1 MLKKMHD
8 MPAGTLG
15 FEAVGEVDEDDVD
28 DVLARPRLTSCLLG
42 VHPVPGL
49 RRGDPPGVIWRRCGE

>member
-15 FEAVGEVDEDDVD
+15 FEAVGEVDDDDVE
-28 DVLARPRLTSCLLG
+28 DVLARPRLTSCLLEFI
-42 VHPVPGL
+42 PFPDYDAET
-49 RRGDPPGVIWRRCGE
+49 RRG